1 MRMNISAWSIRTPIP
16 SIVLF
21 VVLTLL
27 GIVSFFR
34 LPITKFPNIDVPFVS
49 VTVTQQGAAPS
60 ELETQVTK
68 IIEDAV
74 AGLTGVK
81 HITSTVT
88 DGSSLSMIEFQLET
102 DTERAINDVKDAIS
116 RIRVELPSS
125 IDEPIVSRIDIEGL
139 PIVTYG
145 IIAPAMTPEELS
157 WFVDDRLSRALQ
169 SVKGVAKVSR
179 IGGVD
184 REIQVSL
191 NAARLSA
198 LGITAAEV
206 NDQVRATAIDLAGG
220 KGELGNA
227 EQSIRTLGGAKSA
240 DELGKLMISVPGNR
254 KVRLEE
260 VATITDGW
268 KEPTQF
274 ASLDGRQV
282 VGLQVYRGKGQSDTS
297 VEKAVSRKVEELRK
311 QFPDV
316 SMTVIDNAV
325 TYTYGNFESA
335 MHTLL
340 EGALLAVLVVFIFLK
355 DKRATLITAIAL
367 PLSILP
373 TFWVMMMLGF
383 SLNLVSLLAITL
395 ATGIL
400 VDDAIVE
407 IENIIRHM
415 RTGKSPYKAS
425 LEAADEIGLAVIAIS
440 FTIIAVFMPV
450 SFMGGI
456 AGQYFRQFGM
466 TVAVAVMFS
475 LLVARLITPM
485 LAAYF
490 LRPHDEKDRHDGE
503 LMTLYTR
510 FVLWSVRHRIKTV
523 MAGLLLFVCSV
534 MSMGFLPSGF
544 LPVEDQSRSLLAVE
558 LPPGSRIE
566 DTQAATDGIA
576 AYLKKMPEV
585 KSVFVSGGGIL
596 GGGSEVRKAT
606 LIVNYVPKGERE
618 YSQRQLEQ
626 RIAADIVQRPD
637 MRIWFSNENGQRAFT
652 MIVSGPSSEAV
663 EKTALGIY
671 NEMKNVKVLANV
683 VSSAALA
690 RPEIRIHPKAD
701 LAATLGVNT
710 QALSQTIRVATI
722 GDIDAILTKLNIGDR
737 QVPVRVQLDTQARTS
752 LDTLSNLRVPTASGA
767 AVPLSTVA
775 DIRFGQGPS
784 IVDRYDRQ
792 RQVKLEGDLVGT
804 DALGDALKQVYA
816 LPAAQ
821 NLKDGVTLKE
831 SGDAEVMA
839 EIFTSFGLAMGAGIM
854 MVYGVLV
861 LLFHSFL
868 LPITILFSLPLSIG
882 GAIIALL
889 VTHNSV
895 SMPVVIGILM
905 LMGIVTKN
913 AIMLADFA
921 VERMA
926 EGVERT
932 EALVDAG
939 RKRARPIIM
948 TTIAMAAGMIP
959 SAMAIGEGGEF
970 RAPMAIAVIGGLIV
984 STFLSL
990 LFVPAMFTLV
1000 DDMGAKIYRIFA
1012 PMIGPKDE

>member
-1 MRMNISAWSIRTPIP
+1 MAMNISAWSIRKPIP

-34 LPITKFPNIDVPFVS
+34 LPITKFPNIDIPFIA

-88 DGSSLSMIEFQLET
+88 DGSSVSMIEFQLET

-116 RIRVELPSS
+116 RVRVELPSS

-145 IIAPAMTPEELS
+145 VIAPGMTPEELS

-184 REIQVSL
+184 REIQVAL
-191 NAARLSA
+191 DPARLAA

-227 EQSIRTLGGAKSA
+227 EQSIRTLGGPKSA
-240 DELGKLMISVPGNR
+240 QELARLMITVPGNR
-254 KVRLEE
+254 KVRLDEI
-260 VATITDGW
+260 ATITDGW

-282 VGLQVYRGKGQSDTS
+282 VGVQVYRGKGQSDTS
-297 VEKAVSRKVEELRK
+297 VEQAVSARVADLKK
-311 QFPDV
+311 QYPHV

-335 MHTLL
+335 MHTLI
-340 EGALLAVLVVFIFLK
+340 EGALLAILVVFIFLK
-355 DKRATLITAIAL
+355 DKRATIITAIAL

-373 TFWVMMMLGF
+373 TFWAMSMMGF

-415 RTGKSPYKAS
+415 RTGVAPYKAS

-456 AGQYFRQFGM
+456 AGQYFKQFGM
-466 TVAVAVMFS
+466 TVAVAVLFS
-475 LLVARLITPM
+475 LLVARLVTPM

-503 LMTLYTR
+503 LMTMYTR
-510 FVLWSVRHRIKTV
+510 FVFWSVRHRIKTV
-523 MAGLLLFVCSV
+523 LGGLLLFVASI
-534 MSMGFLPSGF
+534 MSLGFLPSGF

-558 LPPGSRIE
+558 LPPGARIE
-566 DTQAATDGIA
+566 DTQKATGDIA
-576 AYLKKMPEV
+576 AYLKRMPEV

-606 LIVNYVPKGERE
+606 LTINYVGKDERSV
-618 YSQRQLEQ
+618 SQRQLEQ
-626 RIAADIVQRPD
+626 QIAADLVKHPD

-652 MIVSGPSSEAV
+652 MIASGPDSENV
-663 EKTALGIY
+663 EKTALAIY
-671 NEMKNVKVLANV
+671 NDMKNVTTLANV

-690 RPEIRIHPKAD
+690 RPEIRIHPKDD
-701 LAATLGVNT
+701 LAATLGVST

-722 GDIDAILTKLNIGDR
+722 GDIDAILTKLNVGDR
-737 QVPVRVQLDTQARTS
+737 QVPVRVQLDTKARAS
-752 LDTLSNLRVPTASGA
+752 LDTLANLRVPTANG

-804 DALGDALKQVYA
+804 DALGDALKQVYE
-816 LPAAQ
+816 LPASK
-821 NLKDGVTLKE
+821 NLPEGVTLKE

-882 GAIIALL
+882 GAIFALL
-889 VTHNSV
+889 ITHNSV

-926 EGVERT
+926 EGMERT

-959 SAMAIGEGGEF
+959 SALAIGEGGEF

-1000 DDMGAKIYRIFA
+1000 DDMGAKIYRVFS
-1012 PMIGPKDE
+1012 PMIGPRDE